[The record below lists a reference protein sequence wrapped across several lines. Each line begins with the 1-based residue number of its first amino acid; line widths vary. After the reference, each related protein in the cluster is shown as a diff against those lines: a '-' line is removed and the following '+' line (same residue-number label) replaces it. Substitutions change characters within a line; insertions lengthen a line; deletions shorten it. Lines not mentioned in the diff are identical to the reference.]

1 VRTALRLLRS
11 RSVFFLCCA
20 AVAALSFWL
29 TLVLFDH
36 LGTTSLKQFETALA
50 PGTSQ
55 SSLAEL
61 PPLPDARFF
70 WVGIAGINVQVIAGV
85 PEVISGLPVVRLIA
99 LQQGVHTLA
108 ARATGLLKNER
119 YRITAWIRPLA
130 GGNFGIAAR
139 DQADKE
145 NGPNNGR
152 AYFDLATQKVLVADG
167 NARPGIEQVG
177 NWLTVWLDLLT
188 TDGQYVVNFYVCKGA
203 AETYTGDGRL
213 GVLLGG
219 VSAE

>member
-29 TLVLFDH
+29 ALVLFDH

-50 PGTSQ
+50 PGTPQ